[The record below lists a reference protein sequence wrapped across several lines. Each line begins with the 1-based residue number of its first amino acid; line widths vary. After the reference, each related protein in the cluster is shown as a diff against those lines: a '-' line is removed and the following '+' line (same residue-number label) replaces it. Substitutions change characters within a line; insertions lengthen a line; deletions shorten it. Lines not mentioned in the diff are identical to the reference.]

1 MPADA
6 PELRREGPVDDL
18 VVQRDERAPEERR
31 VHLAREENFGSRTLG
46 EDARQRFG
54 LSGGDRHR
62 GADHGARD
70 SLGRFR
76 QLLELAR
83 DRNQVIQPP
92 APQQDLKEPIDLA
105 PDFGLQARI
114 EKRELLRLGDTG
126 RLEVPPRPRIPRE
139 VGRERLQLLV
149 RAIERLLTLR
159 EVEKRARIAARQ
171 GDRDQRACSTSARN
185 PSTSFLCFAAVSS
198 SWITFSAIST
208 ASSTTS
214 FRSVTRALSCSI
226 PISSRA
232 RVIISWASFRAISR
246 ISEATRWPSA
256 TALWI
261 RSRLSASICLRWLSY
276 CRRRSATDAFSC
288 SIRSYS
294 VRMRSRRS
302 FIGG

>member
-31 VHLAREENFGSRTLG
+31 VHLAREQNFGSRTLG
-46 EDARQRFG
+46 EDARQRLG
-54 LSGGDRHR
+54 LSGRDRHR
-62 GADHGARD
+62 GANHGAHD

-83 DRNQVIQPP
+83 DRNQVVQPP
-92 APQQDLKEPIDLA
+92 TPQQNLKEPIDLA
-105 PDFGLQARI
+105 PHFGLQARI
-114 EKRELLRLGDTG
+114 EKLELLRLGDAG
-126 RLEVPPRPRIPRE
+126 RLEVPPRPGVPLE
-139 VGRERLQLLV
+139 VRRERRELLE
-149 RAIERLLTLR
+149 RAIKRLLTLR
-159 EVEKRARIAARQ
+159 EVEKRARVAARQ
-171 GDRDQRACSTSARN
+171 GDRDQRACSTSARKL
-185 PSTSFLCFAAVSS
+185 STSFLCFAAFSS

-226 PISSRA
+226 AISSRE

-246 ISEATRWPSA
+246 ISVATCWPSA

-261 RSRLSASICLRWLSY
+261 RP
-276 CRRRSATDAFSC
+276 
-288 SIRSYS
+288 
-294 VRMRSRRS
+294 
-302 FIGG
+302 